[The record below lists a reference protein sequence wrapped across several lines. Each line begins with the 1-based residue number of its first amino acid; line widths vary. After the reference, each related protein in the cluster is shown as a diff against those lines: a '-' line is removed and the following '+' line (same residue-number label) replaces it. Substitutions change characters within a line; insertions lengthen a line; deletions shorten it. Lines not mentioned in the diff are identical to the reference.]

1 MLFVWVSIDERQL
14 SNQVELYSS
23 LGWNSLVCMADFLNP
38 FVHEKATSLAFSLLG
53 ELVEDLRR
61 RPCPLVFAS
70 FSGGSKACMHKVFQI
85 IEGACEAELNPD
97 DNLLVTSC
105 ISGQIY
111 DSGPVDFTG
120 ELGARFALHPNIV
133 KMLPGSAKVATFL
146 AKSVTTSLDAL
157 FLTSFRSKQAEF
169 WHTLYSSVGLGAPFL
184 ILCSENDDLAPYAS
198 IYKFAQRI
206 QDLGGNVK
214 LVKWRGSGHLGHY
227 EHCPIQYRAAVSKLL
242 EHALSI
248 FSQKTRKIGERK
260 GTEGMHEEI
269 SDLICDLQNV
279 AVDSNQSLR
288 RVAIGPN
295 DHFFL
300 PSSAEYQTR
309 ESSSLEDEPPK
320 EKPSRSSSPG
330 PPPSIN
336 PNSVLGQLLF
346 DACVP
351 KNIEGWDIKFS
362 GSLNGRP
369 FASASKRSPLNAI
382 KRIRR
387 SRL

>member
-1 MLFVWVSIDERQL
+1 MFGGGGGGKFYWIRNDESGIKVNGIVVLFVWVSIDERQL

-248 FSQKTRKIGERK
+248 FSQKNTKNRRKKRHRRNARRNIRLNLRPPK
-260 GTEGMHEEI
+260 CRRRFQ
-269 SDLICDLQNV
+269 SKSQKSRNRPKRSLLSAKFCRV
-279 AVDSNQSLR
+279 SNQRIFFTR
-288 RVAIGPN
+288 RRA
-295 DHFFL
+295 
-300 PSSAEYQTR
+300 A
-309 ESSSLEDEPPK
+309 
-320 EKPSRSSSPG
+320 
-330 PPPSIN
+330 
-336 PNSVLGQLLF
+336 
-346 DACVP
+346 
-351 KNIEGWDIKFS
+351 
-362 GSLNGRP
+362 
-369 FASASKRSPLNAI
+369 KR
-382 KRIRR
+382 KTF
-387 SRL
+387 